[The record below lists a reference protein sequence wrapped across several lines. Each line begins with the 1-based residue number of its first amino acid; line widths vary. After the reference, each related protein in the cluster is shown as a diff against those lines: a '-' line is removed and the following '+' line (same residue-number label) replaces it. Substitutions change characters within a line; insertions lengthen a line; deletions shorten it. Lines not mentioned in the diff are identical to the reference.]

1 MSRRAKIICTLGPA
15 VDGRAQ
21 LESLVTAGM
30 DVARLNFSHGTH
42 EEHERRFRELRA
54 VAEQAGRAVAILQ
67 DLCGL
72 KIRVGSFGGEPPEAR
87 IGDEVILVEGA
98 SSSYPEIA
106 IQHEGFFRG
115 LQPGDRVQLD
125 DGRVGLRVT
134 KLDGDRVICTV
145 EIPGRLRDRVGVHLP
160 ARSLAPGALTDKD
173 RADLA
178 FGLKLGVDYV
188 AISFVREA
196 GDLQTARA
204 LCEKLGRV
212 VPLVAKIETP
222 PAIDDLEAVVRAS
235 DAVMVARGDLGV
247 EFSPEAVPVLQ
258 RRIIRVARELH
269 RPVIVATEMLQS
281 MVEGTRPTRAEA
293 NDVANAVFGCADAV
307 MLSAETATGAHPA
320 LAVEMMARIV
330 VEAERSVADE
340 VLRPGT
346 APRESIEESIAFNA
360 ADVADEIGAK
370 ALVAYTSSG
379 ATGRLVSQARPRV
392 PLVAFSPRQ
401 DVCRHMA
408 LWWGVMPHEAPM
420 LDHPDAMVD
429 FANDSL
435 LAQGVVSP
443 GDTFVVVFGAPVG
456 FQSPTNSLRVRIAG

>member
-1 MSRRAKIICTLGPA
+1 MRRRAKIICTLGPA
-15 VDGRAQ
+15 VDGRDQ
-21 LESLVTAGM
+21 LEALVDAGM

-42 EEHERRFRELRA
+42 EEHEQRFYELRE
-54 VAEQAGRAVAILQ
+54 VADRAGRPVAILQ

-72 KIRVGSFGGEPPEAR
+72 KIRVGAFEGEPPEAGIR
-87 IGDEVILVEGA
+87 DEVILLEGA
-98 SSSYPEIA
+98 TSTYPEIA

-115 LQPGDRVQLD
+115 LKPGDRIQLD
-125 DGRVGLRVT
+125 DGRVGLRVS
-134 KLDGDRVICTV
+134 KLDGARVVCAV

-160 ARSLAPGALTDKD
+160 ARSLAPGALTEKDKG
-173 RADLA
+173 DLA

-196 GDLQTARA
+196 ADLQAARA
-204 LCEKLGRV
+204 LCEKLGRP

-222 PAIDDLEAVVRAS
+222 PAIDDLEAVAAAA

-258 RRIIRVARELH
+258 RRIIKVARAHH

-293 NDVANAVFGCADAV
+293 NDVANAVFGGADAV

-320 LAVEMMARIV
+320 LAVEMMSRIV
-330 VEAERSVADE
+330 VEAEQSVLDE
-340 VLRPGT
+340 VSRPGT
-346 APRESIEESIAFNA
+346 APRGSVEESIAFNA

-379 ATGRLVSQARPRV
+379 ATGRLVSQARPHV
-392 PLVAFSPRQ
+392 PLVAFSPSAQ
-401 DVCRHMA
+401 VCRQMA
-408 LWWGVMPHEAPM
+408 LWWGVQPREAPM
-420 LDHPDAMVD
+420 LNHPDAMVD
-429 FANDSL
+429 FANESL
-435 LAQGVVSP
+435 LGQGVVAP

-456 FQSPTNSLRVRIAG
+456 FQSPTNSLRVRVAG